1 MLHIGVRMALSTCAT
16 RKEKN
21 EKSEKNAD
29 RRYSL
34 NRNING
40 WTIKQATKLGA
51 TLGAFGGVAG
61 VFAIFFFAE
70 VPKVRNDIMV
80 KIPIIGQHFI
90 KEIPASD
97 NVCQRGAQIA
107 MPVIL

>member
-1 MLHIGVRMALSTCAT
+1 MSC
-16 RKEKN
+16 
-21 EKSEKNAD
+21 
-29 RRYSL
+29 RYKL

-70 VPKVRNDIMV
+70 IPKVRNDIMV
-80 KIPIIGQHFI
+80 NIPIIGQHFI
-90 KEIPASD
+90 KEIPPSD
-97 NVCQRGAQIA
+97 NDGREWSRKGRKYDTLYKRTYTQ
-107 MPVIL
+107 